1 MTDSQEP
8 GEGEVTNIMDGDV
21 DTYWHT
27 TWSLKEDD
35 YPHWVSIRL
44 AASESI
50 RKLRFLQRQNQ
61 ENGRVSR
68 VNIEARIANQWVV
81 VREVTLRNT
90 TDWIDVELQTPMVT
104 SEVRI
109 VALSEVG
116 GHKWA
121 SLAEVE
127 LYRDFKPK
135 KENP

>member
-1 MTDSQEP
+1 M
-8 GEGEVTNIMDGDV
+8 GGRHARRHACRRRRCG
-21 DTYWHT
+21 
-27 TWSLKEDD
+27 
-35 YPHWVSIRL
+35 
-44 AASESI
+44 
-50 RKLRFLQRQNQ
+50 RKPNVLRRFGSREHRRFLQRQNQ

-68 VNIEARIANQWVV
+68 INIEARIANQWVV

-135 KENP
+135 KDNP